1 MQERNELIILRD
13 LRAEEGSG
21 LGSKRAKRREKKLR
35 NTDGTIETLHDA
47 LENSLLG
54 NPIDENVL

>member
-1 MQERNELIILRD
+1 
-13 LRAEEGSG
+13 